1 MDPHAGAVASGESA
15 GDEDDGSGEHET
27 HPTSSAPSANSRPR
41 KRSRLTAAADEST
54 TVDDCSAGGSGS
66 GSGDGGGG
74 GGESVGAWPYDE
86 SAARDELVTLIV
98 SQDLPVGIAGSA
110 SFETMVRQA
119 FCPQFE
125 RIDNAVTIRD
135 ILVFHEDHVAGLKE
149 EFTGGDLSF
158 ALSCE
163 IWGTSYHRMSYL
175 CVAAHYVDGDHIL
188 NKRVIGFKLIDGAP
202 TAEAMARRI
211 LDVAMEYGIENR
223 IVSVTLGDGLA
234 DAETMD
240 ALAPL
245 LGWYTGGFVFLQ
257 RCIFSILNDIVRA
270 GLAEMAGPLDAIRSA
285 AVYVSSSE
293 ANFAEFEKCC
303 VERGQKARKLWPDSK
318 VRWDSTYDMLK
329 EVLPYKEVLTDFVNG
344 SMQQEF
350 LSEHNW
356 SLLSIFHKFL
366 TKFYKAATKLSVVY
380 SQTSSL
386 TLIYICDMAV
396 LFRSF
401 RTDPVFSAIL
411 KPMEAVFVKY
421 FQRIPR
427 LYCYALILDPRLKL
441 HGLDVALKML
451 GEALNIDYSS
461 TFTQIADEFLEVL
474 SMYEE
479 KFGSTLR
486 PPPSLPSSLVFRLFA
501 ARLKELELKELELQ
515 KDSSPSSSVH
525 QRKAKNEF
533 NKKYIETPCSLRLNS
548 RGPDPNIIMWW
559 KDNKLFHVVLAQL
572 ARDVLASPVSTVSS
586 ADAFNIN
593 GRVVEDQR
601 SCLAPDILE
610 AIMCLKDFENA
621 ATREQDRMV
630 NAEFA
635 SVVCLD
641 M

>member
-1 MDPHAGAVASGESA
+1 M
-15 GDEDDGSGEHET
+15 
-27 HPTSSAPSANSRPR
+27 
-41 KRSRLTAAADEST
+41 
-54 TVDDCSAGGSGS
+54 
-66 GSGDGGGG
+66 
-74 GGESVGAWPYDE
+74 
-86 SAARDELVTLIV
+86 
-98 SQDLPVGIAGSA
+98 
-110 SFETMVRQA
+110 RQA

-285 AVYVSSSE
+285 TAYVSSLE

-329 EVLPYKEVLTDFVNG
+329 
-344 SMQQEF
+344 
-350 LSEHNW
+350 
-356 SLLSIFHKFL
+356 
-366 TKFYKAATKLSVVY
+366 
-380 SQTSSL
+380 
-386 TLIYICDMAV
+386 
-396 LFRSF
+396 
-401 RTDPVFSAIL
+401 
-411 KPMEAVFVKY
+411 
-421 FQRIPR
+421 
-427 LYCYALILDPRLKL
+427 
-441 HGLDVALKML
+441 
-451 GEALNIDYSS
+451 
-461 TFTQIADEFLEVL
+461 EVL

-533 NKKYIETPCSLRLNS
+533 NKKYIETPCSLRLYS